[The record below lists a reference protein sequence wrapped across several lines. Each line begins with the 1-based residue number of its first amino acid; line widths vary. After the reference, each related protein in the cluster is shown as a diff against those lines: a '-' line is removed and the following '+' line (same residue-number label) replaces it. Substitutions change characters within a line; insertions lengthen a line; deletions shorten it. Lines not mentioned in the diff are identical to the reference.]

1 MAAQEYL
8 DAAKSSREG
17 RTAGVPYNFEFYVPD
32 EEASPGTR
40 PWGEVRACAHAACTL
55 NTRCTFYLLRF
66 NAVHNLLLVFH
77 GGNQCLFSLF

>member
-40 PWGEVRACAHAACTL
+40 RSGGSEPAHMLPAP
-55 NTRCTFYLLRF
+55 
-66 NAVHNLLLVFH
+66 
-77 GGNQCLFSLF
+77 